1 MTMINKDQGAL
12 LTIGEVADQL
22 GLPTHILRYWET
34 RFSALKP
41 LTRAGNR
48 RYYRPEDVA
57 LIHRINTLL
66 NVQGF
71 TIKGAEKALA
81 SGEGLDGAES
91 PSHGQG
97 QAEAKPTEAPHLA
110 SETVPS
116 SSVSPDAMGAQRLA
130 ELKKI
135 RNRLAQALVDSQV

>member
-1 MTMINKDQGAL
+1 MTNKDQGAL
-12 LTIGEVADQL
+12 RTIGEVAEQF

-57 LIHRINTLL
+57 LIDRINRLL
-66 NVQGF
+66 NVEGF

-81 SGEGLDGAES
+81 SGLIPGEGQGEAERTAPDAAVSVADTPAGPQSIKADAIGAE
-91 PSHGQG
+91 
-97 QAEAKPTEAPHLA
+97 K
-110 SETVPS
+110 
-116 SSVSPDAMGAQRLA
+116 LA
-130 ELKKI
+130 ELRKI
-135 RNRLAQALVDSQV
+135 RDRLARALADSQV

>member
-1 MTMINKDQGAL
+1 MTNKDQGAL
-12 LTIGEVADQL
+12 RTIGEVAEQF

-57 LIHRINTLL
+57 LIDRINRLL
-66 NVQGF
+66 NVEGF

-81 SGEGLDGAES
+81 SGLIPGEGQGEAERTAPAAATSVAATSALPQSIKADAIGAE
-91 PSHGQG
+91 
-97 QAEAKPTEAPHLA
+97 K
-110 SETVPS
+110 
-116 SSVSPDAMGAQRLA
+116 LA
-130 ELKKI
+130 ELRKI
-135 RNRLAQALVDSQV
+135 RDRLARALADSQV

>member
-1 MTMINKDQGAL
+1 MTNKDQGAL
-12 LTIGEVADQL
+12 RTIGEVAEQF

-57 LIHRINTLL
+57 LIDRINRLL
-66 NVQGF
+66 NVEGF

-81 SGEGLDGAES
+81 SGLIPGEGQGEAERAAPAAAASAGPQSIKADAIGAE
-91 PSHGQG
+91 
-97 QAEAKPTEAPHLA
+97 K
-110 SETVPS
+110 
-116 SSVSPDAMGAQRLA
+116 LA
-130 ELKKI
+130 ELRKI
-135 RNRLAQALVDSQV
+135 RDRLARALADSQV

>member
-1 MTMINKDQGAL
+1 MTNKDQGAL
-12 LTIGEVADQL
+12 RTIGEVAEQF

-57 LIHRINTLL
+57 LIDRINRLL
-66 NVQGF
+66 NVEGF

-81 SGEGLDGAES
+81 SGLIPGEGQGEAERTAPAATASAAAASAGPQSIKADAIGAE
-91 PSHGQG
+91 
-97 QAEAKPTEAPHLA
+97 K
-110 SETVPS
+110 
-116 SSVSPDAMGAQRLA
+116 LA
-130 ELKKI
+130 ELRKI
-135 RNRLAQALVDSQV
+135 RDRLARALADSQV

>member
-1 MTMINKDQGAL
+1 MTNKDQGAL
-12 LTIGEVADQL
+12 RTIGEVAEQF

-57 LIHRINTLL
+57 LIDRINRLL
-66 NVQGF
+66 NVEGF

-81 SGEGLDGAES
+81 SGLIPGEGQGEAERTAPAAATSALPQSIKADAIGAE
-91 PSHGQG
+91 
-97 QAEAKPTEAPHLA
+97 K
-110 SETVPS
+110 
-116 SSVSPDAMGAQRLA
+116 LA
-130 ELKKI
+130 ELRKI
-135 RNRLAQALVDSQV
+135 RDRLARALAESQV